1 MLPTTSMPPARRIGS
16 NGGAW
21 SAVRGCRTPRAK
33 REGERELGAGC
44 STPTDAKV
52 LKDVWHEEELRSE
65 RQEARTGRDCS
76 AARLSTDFKQLWRH
90 QTARLLDFF
99 L

>member
-1 MLPTTSMPPARRIGS
+1 MPPARRIGS